1 MKTIVIAI
9 DGYSGTGKSSTAREV
24 ARQLG
29 YVYVDSGAMYR
40 AVTLYMGEN
49 GIDIRDEEEV
59 KRALEKIELT
69 FALNPSTGRSHIHL
83 NGKDVEKEI
92 RSPNVSQLVSQIA
105 AIPEVRRK
113 MVAQQQAYGSQGGIV
128 MDGRDIATVVFPR
141 AELKIFMI
149 ADVAER
155 ARRREKELNE
165 AGILADYKSILANL
179 NERDRLDTSREDSPL
194 QMASD
199 AIELD
204 TTSITF
210 DQQVHQIVG
219 MARKR
224 IGC

>member
-92 RSPNVSQLVSQIA
+92 RTPNVSQLVSQIA